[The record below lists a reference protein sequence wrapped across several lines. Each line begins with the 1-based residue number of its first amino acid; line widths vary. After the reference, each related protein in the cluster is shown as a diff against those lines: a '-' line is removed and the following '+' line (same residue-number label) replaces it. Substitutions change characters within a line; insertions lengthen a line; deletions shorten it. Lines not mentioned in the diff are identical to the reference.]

1 MGIIDDDENFILEN
15 EVKEMVKKQKAKIK
29 LEKQLLSWDSKLEQQ
44 SSPLKLPPA
53 IRHRHK
59 SIDVSPTLAS
69 LVENENKII
78 RQRAESLVYSIADYQ
93 RSV

>member
-1 MGIIDDDENFILEN
+1 MDIIDDDENFTLEN
-15 EVKEMVKKQKAKIK
+15 EVKQMVRKQQAKIK

-44 SSPLKLPPA
+44 ISPLKLPPA

-59 SIDVSPTLAS
+59 SIDVSPMLAS
-69 LVENENKII
+69 LVENENKMI
-78 RQRAESLVYSIADYQ
+78 RQRAESLVYSKVDYQ